1 MAATAPAATAPAATG
16 YAPAQQQAYAQ
27 QQAQLYAQQQQAQ
40 AYAQQAQQQQAQ
52 AYAQQ
57 AQQQRYAAPPPL
69 PTEARAAAR
78 GGGGS
83 SSLVMV
89 VVLLVIVAAGGYAY
103 FTGAL
108 DKMLGKGGGGGGLGK
123 EGDTGTSASANPPP
137 PTEAERKLQMEGCKA
152 KGMPHATCELNP
164 ASGTVMGKCHEGY
177 YGTDCTRRCRTGGAR
192 ATVYTPGF
200 AEGGGGGEATCV
212 CPSGSHFRNSDVVNG
227 CELGD
232 ETGDA
237 CEAGWHGERCDKGGD
252 FQNCQNGTQNAST
265 GACDCTGGYQGKLC
279 QYPSD
284 WCTKTDSTAT
294 FDKATEKCVCSKEYT
309 GSRCNDA
316 SAGYILKDGK
326 AVDWTSV
333 YTDLSSAQVTFKGAG
348 HTTDWGKKSCGDSNN
363 CTQTVGVCSLLSSK
377 EGGVQGCSTIDS
389 LCKSGA
395 VGWADGRCSLMEAG
409 ANLGKTGKI
418 IAGASMATAALAVDA
433 ATAGAAT
440 VGEAALAAGTKGTF
454 GISIANQNP
463 WFSSVDVPE
472 NLEFGVWKGDDCVGS
487 DPRRALGQCVQSQCT
502 YSSPTYQDSLAFQFK
517 LPSGSYAKCGSTYY
531 VGSGV
536 KAGGKEG
543 SAPTANDAKP
553 QFVSA

>member
-1 MAATAPAATAPAATG
+1 MAATAPAATG

-40 AYAQQAQQQQAQ
+40 AYAQQAQHQQAQ

-57 AQQQRYAAPPPL
+57 AQQQQAQQAYAQQAKQQRYAAPPPL

-108 DKMLGKGGGGGGLGK
+108 DKMLGKGGGLGK

-152 KGMPHATCELNP
+152 KGMPRATCELNP

-200 AEGGGGGEATCV
+200 AEGGGGEATCV

-252 FQNCQNGTQNAST
+252 FQSCQNGTQNAST

-284 WCTKTDSTAT
+284 WCTKTDSAAT
-294 FDKATEKCVCSKEYT
+294 FDKATEKCVCSAGTTPGIAKYT
-309 GSRCNDA
+309 GARCNQA
-316 SAGYILKDGK
+316 SLEAGTVISASGK
-326 AVDWTSV
+326 AVDWKSTWNVLDSSSTVTIGGANMAVASCASCNERDRTENPTCNAPVKVCDLLRASSNNVNGCVTTDSLCSSGMVPTLDMTSV
-333 YTDLSSAQVTFKGAG
+333 GGGKTCLLKSSCGGGWNNNNWFGYLEVPPGVQADVKDSNTCGSGSEMAMGSFHSPVTSSNGYNATTIGATHYQVSQDVNIQFKLQPGNAIKCTSSEG
-348 HTTDWGKKSCGDSNN
+348 HTTFYHGYPTSSALLPGSAGKA
-363 CTQTVGVCSLLSSK
+363 
-377 EGGVQGCSTIDS
+377 
-389 LCKSGA
+389 SGA
-395 VGWADGRCSLMEAG
+395 VQLQSAG
-409 ANLGKTGKI
+409 
-418 IAGASMATAALAVDA
+418 
-433 ATAGAAT
+433 
-440 VGEAALAAGTKGTF
+440 
-454 GISIANQNP
+454 
-463 WFSSVDVPE
+463 
-472 NLEFGVWKGDDCVGS
+472 
-487 DPRRALGQCVQSQCT
+487 
-502 YSSPTYQDSLAFQFK
+502 
-517 LPSGSYAKCGSTYY
+517 
-531 VGSGV
+531 
-536 KAGGKEG
+536 
-543 SAPTANDAKP
+543 
-553 QFVSA
+553 